1 MIKLAHLLIST
12 VSVLALGAPAFA
24 QTALPQAND
33 SYFLSAQE
41 QLAALI
47 AQQPNTGKAKNIIL
61 FVGDGMSIPTIT
73 AARIYD
79 GQERGI
85 EGETNSLSFE
95 KLLPYVALSKTY
107 THDSQV
113 ADSAPTAT
121 AMTTGVKSLNGT
133 IGVSQLAVLDDC
145 STLAASSV
153 KSIFEIAEET
163 GLATG
168 VVSTA
173 RITHATPAATYAHT
187 VERDWENDVSLAKG
201 EKSAGCTDIASQ
213 LVDWPYGDGFEVML
227 GGGRSNFMTT
237 AEADPE
243 YPEKTGARA
252 DGRNLIAEWQAKYND
267 SAYVWNKAQF
277 DAVDLS
283 TTKRLFGLFEG
294 SHMQYE
300 ADRPK
305 DAGGE
310 PSLAEMTT
318 KSIEMLSQND
328 QGYVLMV
335 EAGRID
341 QAHHAGNAARALADT
356 VALSQAVQAAYDAVN
371 PEETL
376 IVVTADHSHVFSM
389 AGYPE
394 RGNPILGLA
403 GDLADDGK
411 PYTTLGYMN
420 GPGAAVFEEAPVAP
434 AGADADAPLTIRA
447 DLTDVDTTDVDFK
460 QQALVP
466 MASES
471 HAGDDVA
478 IFAQGP
484 WAHLFRG
491 VVEQNIIYHVMAKAI
506 GFDTAAAK

>member
-1 MIKLAHLLIST
+1 MIKLARVLVST
-12 VSVLALGAPAFA
+12 VSAMALAAPALA
-24 QTALPQAND
+24 QTALPQAQD

-73 AARIYD
+73 AARIYE
-79 GQERGI
+79 GQERGVD
-85 EGETNSLSFE
+85 GESNSLSFE

-107 THDSQV
+107 THDAQV

-153 KSIFEIAEET
+153 KSIFEIAEEA

-168 VVSTA
+168 VISTA

-187 VERDWENDVSLAKG
+187 VERDWENDVTLAKG
-201 EKSAGCTDIASQ
+201 EKSAGCTDIAAQ
-213 LVDWPYGDGFEVML
+213 LVDWSFGDGFEVVL
-227 GGGRSNFMTT
+227 GGGRSNFMT
-237 AEADPE
+237 AETADPE

-252 DGRNLIAEWQAKYND
+252 DGRDLVAEWQAKYTD
-267 SAYVWNKAQF
+267 GAYVWNQEQF
-277 DAVDLS
+277 DAVDIAA
-283 TTKRLFGLFEG
+283 TKHLFGLFEG

-300 ADRPK
+300 ADRAK

-310 PSLAEMTT
+310 PSLAEMTV
-318 KSIEMLSQND
+318 KSIEMLSQNET
-328 QGYVLMV
+328 GFVLMV

-341 QAHHAGNAARALADT
+341 HAHHAGNAARALADT
-356 VALSQAVQAAYDAVN
+356 VALSEAVQAAYDAVN

-376 IVVTADHSHVFSM
+376 IVVTADHSHVFSI
-389 AGYPE
+389 AGYPV
-394 RGNPILGLA
+394 RGNPILGLSGELGA
-403 GDLADDGK
+403 DGK

-420 GPGAAVFEEAPVAP
+420 GPGAAVYEGEAPVAP
-434 AGADADAPLTIRA
+434 EGADAEAPLTIRA
-447 DLTDVDTTDVDFK
+447 DLTDVDTTDIDFL

-466 MASES
+466 MGSES

-484 WAHLFRG
+484 WAHLFHG
-491 VVEQNIIYHVMAKAI
+491 VVEQNVIYHVMAKAI
-506 GFDTAAAK
+506 GLDAAAE